1 MTSRPCLYTIG
12 YERRQPHEVFHLLE
26 NAGVEQLFD
35 VRLRPQSRRP
45 GLSKTKLGLT
55 CKTLGMVYLHDA
67 RLGTPAEILDGLRV
81 SGHYDWDG
89 FSQYL
94 DTQQEALAAAAARVE
109 DRRTALLCY
118 ELRPEECHRRIVAEY
133 LGDSTGFRVT
143 HL

>member
-1 MTSRPCLYTIG
+1 MLASG
-12 YERRQPHEVFHLLE
+12 RQ
-26 NAGVEQLFD
+26 Q
-35 VRLRPQSRRP
+35 RS
-45 GLSKTKLGLT
+45 LT
-55 CKTLGMVYLHDA
+55 GCG
-67 RLGTPAEILDGLRV
+67 E

-89 FSQYL
+89 FSEYL

-133 LGDSTGFRVT
+133 LGDSTGFSVT